1 MQLRHTRRFCAGCVS
16 LTGSDKLLFDVS
28 KASAK
33 ACRKWFIG
41 FSVVL
46 LVVLVFEFSFARAA
60 GRPCPTIQQPMK
72 NETAKLLL
80 DLERSLFKAIK
91 MKDTAALSR
100 IVADDFVFR
109 GPGQAEVGK
118 ADFLKSIKSFPVEIL
133 DIWSDD
139 MEVSIFGDV
148 ALLTGVQKARTRG
161 KNGKDE
167 ISAGAFSD
175 LFVKRGQQ
183 WLLVVAYN
191 VELPA
196 RDTPTQ

>member
-1 MQLRHTRRFCAGCVS
+1 MV
-16 LTGSDKLLFDVS
+16 
-28 KASAK
+28 
-33 ACRKWFIG
+33 I
-41 FSVVL
+41 
-46 LVVLVFEFSFARAA
+46 LVFGFTLARA
-60 GRPCPTIQQPMK
+60 GHPVPTLQQPMR
-72 NETAKLLL
+72 NETAELLI
-80 DLERSLFKAIK
+80 DIERSLFNAIK
-91 MKDTAALSR
+91 KKDTEALSK
-100 IVADDFVFR
+100 IVAEDFVFR

-118 ADFLKSIKSFPVEIL
+118 GDFLKSVKSFPVEIL

-196 RDTPTQ
+196 THPPK